1 MGGFDSRGHVAAGVC
16 AVKVKTAFMVAT
28 RGGVCSIEASVL
40 THSLPNMAKRTSSK
54 TVHTAP
60 AASSCAYDLKQIRE
74 IVGLMAENDLTYFH
88 SEQKGA
94 KLELRR
100 GSDLN
105 TIKDFIKNMPM
116 ASAAPVAVAA
126 APAPAPAVAALAA
139 APAASAAAPAKSE
152 PIGPTINS
160 PMVGTFYRAA
170 APGEKSFANVGD
182 VVDENSNVCIIE
194 AMKVMNEIKAE
205 TRGTIAR
212 ILVEDGKPVQY
223 GQPLFELKA

>member
-1 MGGFDSRGHVAAGVC
+1 
-16 AVKVKTAFMVAT
+16 
-28 RGGVCSIEASVL
+28 
-40 THSLPNMAKRTSSK
+40 MAKRT
-54 TVHTAP
+54 HTKSAAPAP
-60 AASSCAYDLKQIRE
+60 AASACTYDLKQIRE
-74 IVGLMAENDLTYFH
+74 IVELMAANDLTYFH

-105 TIKDFIKNMPM
+105 TIKDLLKNMPV
-116 ASAAPVAVAA
+116 AAAAAPVAVAS
-126 APAPAPAVAALAA
+126 APAAAPAVAAAA
-139 APAASAAAPAKSE
+139 PSAPAASSTPSNE
-152 PIGPTINS
+152 PVGPTINS
-160 PMVGTFYRAA
+160 PMVGTFYRSS
-170 APGEKSFANVGD
+170 APGEKPFVNVGD
-182 VVDENSNVCIIE
+182 IVDENSNVCIIE